1 MSIPRRRAAR
11 FLPLTTLVSCTTL
24 LVGLSAC
31 ATNDDGP
38 RQAVQRFLT
47 AFAAG
52 NVDAAAGTT
61 DNPTAAA
68 PTLRAVWRGLQAS
81 SMTAAAGKARINA
94 DTANVDVSYTW
105 KLPRGRDWTYHASA
119 VAARD
124 DGGWGVRWT
133 STNVHPELGANQK
146 LVFQVTAAPHA
157 AVNEADGSAVMTDGS
172 IVGINFDAKAATAA
186 GGTVVD
192 SVTRML
198 GVLGPLTHLSA
209 QVVTE
214 QSTASG
220 KPYPI
225 VRLSNQDFD
234 RIRDQLAIPGVIAVD
249 QAELTPTDK
258 DFAPALMAQI
268 KNAVGAELDGTVGWR
283 IAVVNPNGL
292 VADILTDNAAKPA
305 PAVTL
310 TLSKS
315 VQAAAQAA
323 VNGSSR
329 FKTAMVVIQPSTGN
343 ILAIA
348 QNPAA
353 DREGP
358 IATTGLYP
366 PGSTFKMVTASAAI
380 THNLAHPD
388 SMVPCPGEIQIGP
401 RVIPNY
407 DKFALGTVPMRS
419 AFANSCNT
427 TFAKLASELG
437 PADLASMAAAMGLG
451 RTYTIAG
458 LDAVSGT
465 VPIAPELVSR
475 SEDGFGQGKV
485 LASPLGMA
493 LVAATAANGSAPVP
507 RLIIGRDTKVEGP
520 HPTIAPGVIDQLRG
534 MMRAVVTEGT
544 ATVIAGQGEV
554 YGKTGEAEFNGGSH
568 AWFAGY
574 RGDLAF
580 ATLLVGGGDSTNAVA
595 VTRDFMSTLG

>member
-1 MSIPRRRAAR
+1 MVACAA
-11 FLPLTTLVSCTTL
+11 L
-24 LVGLSAC
+24 LVGLTAC
-31 ATNDDGP
+31 ATSDDGP
-38 RQAVQRFLT
+38 RQAVQRFL
-47 AFAAG
+47 AEFAAG
-52 NVDAAAGTT
+52 DVASAAQLT
-61 DNPTAAA
+61 DSAATAESAM
-68 PTLRAVWRGLQAS
+68 RGVWRGLQAS
-81 SMTAAAGKARINA
+81 ELTATAGKTRINA
-94 DTANVDVSYTW
+94 DTANVDVSYRW
-105 KLPRGRDWTYHASA
+105 KLPRGREWTYLASV
-119 VAARD
+119 VAART

-133 STNVHPELGANQK
+133 STDIHPDLGANQK
-146 LVFQVTAAPHA
+146 LVFQVTAAPQA
-157 AVNEADGSAVMTDGS
+157 TINEADGSTVMTNGTM
-172 IVGINFDAKAATAA
+172 VGISFDAKAATDA
-186 GGTVVD
+186 GGNVVD
-192 SVTRML
+192 SVTRM
-198 GVLGPLTHLSA
+198 VSAVAPLSPTPSA
-209 QVVTE
+209 QAIIE
-214 QSTASG
+214 QSTASD
-220 KPYPI
+220 KPYP
-225 VRLSNQDFD
+225 VARLTNLDFD
-234 RIRDQLAIPGVIAVD
+234 RLRDQLAIPGVIATD
-249 QAELTPTDK
+249 QAELTATDK
-258 DFAPALMAQI
+258 QFAPALLAQV
-268 KNAVGAELDGTVGWR
+268 KKAVGSELDGTVGWR

-292 VADILTDNAAKPA
+292 VADIATDNAARPA

-315 VQAAAQAA
+315 VQRAAQIA

-353 DREGP
+353 DQQGP

-380 THNLAHPD
+380 THNLAHPAT
-388 SMVPCPGEIQIGP
+388 MVPCPGEIQIGP
-401 RVIPNY
+401 RLVPNY
-407 DKFALGTVPMRS
+407 DKFSLGTVPMLS

-437 PADLASMAAAMGLG
+437 PADLASMAASMGLG

-458 LDAVSGT
+458 LDAVSGS

-493 LVAATAANGSAPVP
+493 LVAATAARGSAPTP
-507 RLIIGRDTKVEGP
+507 QLIIGRPTKVDGP
-520 HPTIAPGVIDQLRG
+520 QPTIAPGVIDQLRS

-544 ATVIAGQGEV
+544 ATVIAGQGAV
-554 YGKTGEAEFNGGSH
+554 FGKTGEAEFAGGSH

-574 RGDLAF
+574 RGDIAF

-595 VTRDFMSTLG
+595 VTRDFLSMLG